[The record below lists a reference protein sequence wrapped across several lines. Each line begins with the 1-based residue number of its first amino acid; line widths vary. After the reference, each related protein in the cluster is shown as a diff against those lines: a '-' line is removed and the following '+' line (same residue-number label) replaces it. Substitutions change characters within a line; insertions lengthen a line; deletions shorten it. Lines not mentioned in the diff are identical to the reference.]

1 MRTILRKITTLF
13 PALVKAGTDLRSVQQ
28 VNQGRLRRVPSP
40 SRSAVRAT
48 ALRPLPLPLPLPLL
62 LLLLLLSP
70 ILSGAASG
78 DSPAVRSDSGT
89 VDLRQPDATRLAR
102 FTADNDFIYH
112 APPPAAPTL
121 WDRIVNWIFFKIY
134 RFFFSPV
141 YKVYRNIFIYAI
153 FMLLLGYMVYR
164 LKDAPFLSAFY
175 GKSAA
180 GRLNLQEVTE
190 NIHAMD
196 FEALIA
202 EAVAAGQYRRA
213 VRLNFLKS
221 LRLLTEKQHI
231 HWKPEKTN
239 RDYLE
244 ELTPSELRLPFQE
257 LATRY
262 EYIWYGDFP
271 VDASRYEDARLR
283 FEQFHRQLRGQHD
296 SR

>member
-1 MRTILRKITTLF
+1 MSYGCEPFHRDAGRRERKT
-13 PALVKAGTDLRSVQQ
+13 PNV
-28 VNQGRLRRVPSP
+28 
-40 SRSAVRAT
+40 
-48 ALRPLPLPLPLPLL
+48 
-62 LLLLLLSP
+62 
-70 ILSGAASG
+70 
-78 DSPAVRSDSGT
+78 
-89 VDLRQPDATRLAR
+89 
-102 FTADNDFIYH
+102 
-112 APPPAAPTL
+112 APTSAAVK
-121 WDRIVNWIFFKIY
+121 DRA
-134 RFFFSPV
+134 R
-141 YKVYRNIFIYAI
+141 
-153 FMLLLGYMVYR
+153 
-164 LKDAPFLSAFY
+164 
-175 GKSAA
+175 KSAA

>member
-1 MRTILRKITTLF
+1 
-13 PALVKAGTDLRSVQQ
+13 
-28 VNQGRLRRVPSP
+28 
-40 SRSAVRAT
+40 
-48 ALRPLPLPLPLPLL
+48 
-62 LLLLLLSP
+62 
-70 ILSGAASG
+70 
-78 DSPAVRSDSGT
+78 
-89 VDLRQPDATRLAR
+89 
-102 FTADNDFIYH
+102 
-112 APPPAAPTL
+112 

-175 GKSAA
+175 GKNAA

-296 SR
+296 RR